1 MEISSP
7 AGTGV
12 VDGVTGEFLRRKK
25 MLFSWI
31 RRGLRT
37 GVLTTRYPAV
47 QEQLPEAFRGK
58 PVLDASR
65 CIAEQGCS
73 ACVQVC
79 LPQALS
85 LPEAVETAGNE
96 ATELVLD
103 YARCI
108 ACGLCVNACPQQA
121 LRMTNDYELAA
132 SKREDLRIVTLFEP
146 GEKSGDENGKEGNNG
161 RYA

>member
-1 MEISSP
+1 MVFP
-7 AGTGV
+7 
-12 VDGVTGEFLRRKK
+12 
-25 MLFSWI
+25 WI

-47 QEQLPEAFRGK
+47 QERLPEVFRGK

-65 CIAEQGCS
+65 CIAEQGCN

-79 LPQALS
+79 LPEALS
-85 LPEAVETAGNE
+85 LQEVVE
-96 ATELVLD
+96 ATGDETTQLVLD

-108 ACGLCVNACPQQA
+108 ACSLCVSACPQQA
-121 LRMTNDYELAA
+121 LRMTNDYELAV
-132 SKREDLRIVTLFEP
+132 SEREDLRIVTLFAP
-146 GEKSGDENGKEGNNG
+146 PDKTGGENGKEESNG

>member
-1 MEISSP
+1 M
-7 AGTGV
+7 V
-12 VDGVTGEFLRRKK
+12 
-25 MLFSWI
+25 FSWI

-47 QEQLPEAFRGK
+47 REQLPEAFRGK

-65 CIAEQGCS
+65 CIAGQGCN

-79 LPQALS
+79 LSQALS
-85 LPEAVETAGNE
+85 LQEGVETVGNE
-96 ATELVLD
+96 TTQLVLD

-108 ACGLCVNACPQQA
+108 ACGLCMDACPQQA
-121 LRMTNDYELAA
+121 LHMSNDYELAA
-132 SKREDLRIVTLFEP
+132 SKREDLRVVAQFAPSDET
-146 GEKSGDENGKEGNNG
+146 GEENSKEESNG

>member
-1 MEISSP
+1 M
-7 AGTGV
+7 V
-12 VDGVTGEFLRRKK
+12 
-25 MLFSWI
+25 FSWI

-47 QEQLPEAFRGK
+47 QEQLPEAFRGR

-79 LPQALS
+79 LPQALD
-85 LPEAVETAGNE
+85 LQEVAETAENE
-96 ATELVLD
+96 TTELVLD

-108 ACGLCVNACPQQA
+108 VCGLCVDACPQQA

-132 SKREDLRIVTLFEP
+132 SKREDLRVVTLFAP
-146 GEKSGDENGKEGNNG
+146 ADQAGGEDLKEESNG

>member
-1 MEISSP
+1 M
-7 AGTGV
+7 V
-12 VDGVTGEFLRRKK
+12 
-25 MLFSWI
+25 FSWI

-85 LPEAVETAGNE
+85 LRGAVETAGNE
-96 ATELVLD
+96 TTQLVLD

-108 ACGLCVNACPQQA
+108 ACGLCVNACPERA

-132 SKREDLRIVTLFEP
+132 SKREDLRVVTLFAP
-146 GEKSGDENGKEGNNG
+146 TDKAGEENGKEENNG

>member
-1 MEISSP
+1 M
-7 AGTGV
+7 V
-12 VDGVTGEFLRRKK
+12 
-25 MLFSWI
+25 FSWI

-47 QEQLPEAFRGK
+47 QERLPEAFRGR

-65 CIAEQGCS
+65 CIAEQGCN

-79 LPQALS
+79 LPDALS
-85 LPEAVETAGNE
+85 LQAVVESAGDE
-96 ATELVLD
+96 ATQLVLD

-108 ACGLCVNACPQQA
+108 ACGLCVSACPQQA
-121 LRMTNDYELAA
+121 LRTTNEYELAA
-132 SKREDLRIVTLFEP
+132 SRREDLRLVTLFAP
-146 GEKSGDENGKEGNNG
+146 PDPSGAENGKEESNG